1 MSEQAHKRKSAP
13 DLMRSNKGNQ
23 TSVKVVLQIH
33 GGLYIVVTE
42 ISNCQFLLVHNTI
55 VTTE

>member
-1 MSEQAHKRKSAP
+1 
-13 DLMRSNKGNQ
+13 MRSNKGNQ

-42 ISNCQFLLVHNTI
+42 ISNCQILI
-55 VTTE
+55 GS